1 MKDYH
6 STYAFEK
13 QDRETFWLKAS
24 ESIDWIT
31 PPKIA
36 LDDSNSPFSKWFP
49 DGKMNSCF
57 NAVDRHVLAGR
68 QEQTAIQYESPI
80 TGQSASMSYGE
91 LKKQTEK
98 FAGMLNEQ
106 GLKKGD
112 RVIIYMPMI
121 KEAVIAML
129 GCARIGVV
137 HSVVFGGFAAAEL
150 AKRINDCKP
159 KLIVSASCGH
169 EPNRLVHYK
178 PLLDQAIQQSN
189 YKPSKCIIYQRDAAK
204 ADLLGGRDIEWYE
217 ALASATPANPVALSA
232 NDPLY
237 ILYTSGTTG
246 QPKGVVRDNGGHA
259 VALCW
264 SMSNIYDVN
273 PGEVFWAASDI
284 GWVVGHSYIVYAP
297 LFAGCTS
304 ILYEGKPVGTPDAGV
319 FWSIIEKNNV
329 KTLFTAPTAFRAI
342 KRIDPEGSFIKK
354 HDISSLKYLFLAGER
369 ADPDTILWA
378 QKKLRVP
385 IIDHWWQ
392 TETGWSI
399 CANPVGLDQLP
410 IKIGSPSLPMPGFQ
424 IEVLDDNGNVLA
436 NNVLGSIAIKL
447 PLPPSCLT
455 TIWGANN
462 TFVEKYLTRFPGYYE
477 TGDAGYLDDDGY
489 IYIMARTD
497 DVINVAGHRLSTGQI
512 EEVISEH
519 PDVAECAVIGINDEL
534 KGQIPISLV
543 CLYPVSQNSETKIC
557 EEIVQLV
564 INKVGR
570 VSSLKKVVIIDRLP
584 KTRSGKIVR
593 STMVKIANQEKW
605 MIPATIEDATVLD
618 EISRALEKQLL

>member
-24 ESIDWIT
+24 KSIDWIT

-304 ILYEGKPVGTPDAGV
+304 ILFEGKPVGTPDAGV
-319 FWSIIEKNNV
+319 FWSVIEKNNV

-378 QKKLRVP
+378 QEKLRVP

-424 IEVLDDNGNVLA
+424 IEVLDDSGNVLA
-436 NNVLGSIAIKL
+436 NNVLGSIVIKL

-455 TIWGANN
+455 TIWGSNN
-462 TFVEKYLTRFPGYYE
+462 TFVEKYLARFPGYYE

-497 DVINVAGHRLSTGQI
+497 DIINVAGHRLSTGQI

-543 CLYPVSQNSETKIC
+543 CLYPDTQNSETKIC

-593 STMVKIANQEKW
+593 STMVKIANHEKW

-618 EISRALEKQLL
+618 EISRALEK

>member
-13 QDRETFWLKAS
+13 QDRETFWLEAS
-24 ESIDWIT
+24 KSIDWIT

-189 YKPSKCIIYQRDAAK
+189 HKPSKCIIYQRDAAK

-304 ILYEGKPVGTPDAGV
+304 ILFEGKPVGTPDAGV
-319 FWSIIEKNNV
+319 FWSVIEKNNV

-378 QKKLRVP
+378 QEKLRVP

-424 IEVLDDNGNVLA
+424 IEVLDDSGNVLA
-436 NNVLGSIAIKL
+436 NNVLGSIVIKL

-455 TIWGANN
+455 TIWGSNN
-462 TFVEKYLTRFPGYYE
+462 TFVEKYLARFPGYYE

-497 DVINVAGHRLSTGQI
+497 DIINVAGHRLSTGQI

-543 CLYPVSQNSETKIC
+543 CLYPDTQNSETKIC

-593 STMVKIANQEKW
+593 STMVKIANHEKW

-618 EISRALEKQLL
+618 EISRALEK

>member
-13 QDRETFWLKAS
+13 QDRETFWLEAS
-24 ESIDWIT
+24 KSIDWIT

-68 QEQTAIQYESPI
+68 REQTAIQYESPI
-80 TGQSASMSYGE
+80 TGRSASMSYGE

-98 FAGMLNEQ
+98 FAGMLIEQ

-169 EPNRLVHYK
+169 EPNRLVLYK

-304 ILYEGKPVGTPDAGV
+304 ILFEGKPVGTPDAGV
-319 FWSIIEKNNV
+319 FWSVIEKNNV

-378 QKKLRVP
+378 QEKLRVP

-424 IEVLDDNGNVLA
+424 IEVLDDSGNVLA
-436 NNVLGSIAIKL
+436 NNVLGSIVIKL

-455 TIWGANN
+455 TIWGSNN
-462 TFVEKYLTRFPGYYE
+462 TFVEKYLARFPGYYE

-497 DVINVAGHRLSTGQI
+497 DIINVAGHRLSTGQI

-543 CLYPVSQNSETKIC
+543 CLYPDTQNSETKIC

-593 STMVKIANQEKW
+593 STMVKIANHEKW

-618 EISRALEKQLL
+618 EISRALEK

>member
-24 ESIDWIT
+24 KSIDWIT

-169 EPNRLVHYK
+169 EPNRLVLYK
-178 PLLDQAIQQSN
+178 PLLDQAIQQSK

-204 ADLLGGRDIEWYE
+204 ADLIGGRDIEWYE

-304 ILYEGKPVGTPDAGV
+304 ILYEGKPVGTPDAGA
-319 FWSIIEKNNV
+319 FWSVVEKNNV

-378 QKKLRVP
+378 QEKLRVP

-424 IEVLDDNGNVLA
+424 IEVLDDSGNVLA
-436 NNVLGSIAIKL
+436 NNVLGSIVIKL

-455 TIWGANN
+455 TIWGSNN
-462 TFVEKYLTRFPGYYE
+462 TFVEKYLARFPGYYE

-497 DVINVAGHRLSTGQI
+497 DIINVAGHRLSTGQI

-543 CLYPVSQNSETKIC
+543 CLYPDTQNSETKIC

-593 STMVKIANQEKW
+593 STMVKIANHEKW

-618 EISRALEKQLL
+618 EISRALEK

>member
-24 ESIDWIT
+24 KSIDWIT

-204 ADLLGGRDIEWYE
+204 ADLIGGRDIEWYE

-304 ILYEGKPVGTPDAGV
+304 ILFEGKPVGTPDAGV
-319 FWSIIEKNNV
+319 FWSVIEKNNV

-378 QKKLRVP
+378 QEKLRVP

-424 IEVLDDNGNVLA
+424 IEVLDDRGNVLA
-436 NNVLGSIAIKL
+436 NNVLGSIVIKL

-455 TIWGANN
+455 TIWGSNN
-462 TFVEKYLTRFPGYYE
+462 TFVEKYLARFPGYYE

-497 DVINVAGHRLSTGQI
+497 DIINVAGHRLSTGQI

-543 CLYPVSQNSETKIC
+543 CLYPDTQNSETKIC

-605 MIPATIEDATVLD
+605 TIPATIEDATVLD

>member
-24 ESIDWIT
+24 KSIDWIT

-178 PLLDQAIQQSN
+178 PLLDQAIQQSKC
-189 YKPSKCIIYQRDAAK
+189 KPSKCIIYQRDAAK
-204 ADLLGGRDIEWYE
+204 ADLIGGRDIEWYE

-304 ILYEGKPVGTPDAGV
+304 ILFEGKPVGTPDAGV
-319 FWSIIEKNNV
+319 FWSVIEKNNV

-378 QKKLRVP
+378 QEKLRVP

-424 IEVLDDNGNVLA
+424 IEVLDDSGNVLA
-436 NNVLGSIAIKL
+436 NNVLGSIVIKL

-455 TIWGANN
+455 TIWGSNN
-462 TFVEKYLTRFPGYYE
+462 TFVEKYLARFPGYYE

-497 DVINVAGHRLSTGQI
+497 DIINVAGHRLSTGQI

-543 CLYPVSQNSETKIC
+543 CLYPDTQNSETKIC

-593 STMVKIANQEKW
+593 STMVKIANHEKW

-618 EISRALEKQLL
+618 EISRALEK

>member
-13 QDRETFWLKAS
+13 QDRETFWLEAAK
-24 ESIDWIT
+24 SIDWIT

-68 QEQTAIQYESPI
+68 REQTAIQYESPI
-80 TGQSASMSYGE
+80 TGRSASMSYGE

-98 FAGMLNEQ
+98 FAGMLIEQ

-169 EPNRLVHYK
+169 EPNRLVLYK

-204 ADLLGGRDIEWYE
+204 ADLLSGRDIEWHE
-217 ALASATPANPVALSA
+217 ALASANPANPVALSA
-232 NDPLY
+232 TDPLY

-246 QPKGVVRDNGGHA
+246 QPKGIVRDNGGHA

-304 ILYEGKPVGTPDAGV
+304 ILYEGKPVGTPDAGA
-319 FWSIIEKNNV
+319 FWGVVEKNNV

-369 ADPDTILWA
+369 ADPDTISWA
-378 QKKLRVP
+378 QKQLRVP

-410 IKIGSPSLPMPGFQ
+410 TKIGSPSLPMPGFQ
-424 IEVLDDNGNVLA
+424 IEVLDDSGNVLG
-436 NNVLGSIAIKL
+436 NNVLGSIVIKL

-462 TFVEKYLTRFPGYYE
+462 TFIEKYLTRFPGYYE

-534 KGQIPISLV
+534 KGQIPISFV
-543 CLYPVSQNSETKIC
+543 CLYPDTQNSETKIC

-564 INKVGR
+564 INNVGR

-605 MIPATIEDATVLD
+605 TIPATIEDATVLD
-618 EISRALEKQLL
+618 EISRALQKQLL

>member
-68 QEQTAIQYESPI
+68 REQTAIQYESPI
-80 TGQSASMSYGE
+80 TGRSASMSYGE

-304 ILYEGKPVGTPDAGV
+304 ILYEGKPVGTPDAGA
-319 FWSIIEKNNV
+319 FWSVIEKNNV

-378 QKKLRVP
+378 QEKLRVP

-424 IEVLDDNGNVLA
+424 IEVLDDSGNVLA
-436 NNVLGSIAIKL
+436 NNVLGSIVIKL

-455 TIWGANN
+455 TIWGSNN
-462 TFVEKYLTRFPGYYE
+462 TFVEKYLARFPGYYE

-497 DVINVAGHRLSTGQI
+497 DIINVAGHRLSTGQI

-543 CLYPVSQNSETKIC
+543 CLYPDTQNSETKIC

-593 STMVKIANQEKW
+593 STMVKIANHEKW

-618 EISRALEKQLL
+618 EISRALEK

>member
-13 QDRETFWLKAS
+13 QDRETFWLEAS
-24 ESIDWIT
+24 KSIDWIT

-98 FAGMLNEQ
+98 FAGMLIEQ

-204 ADLLGGRDIEWYE
+204 ADLIGGRDIEWYE

-304 ILYEGKPVGTPDAGV
+304 ILFEGKPVGTPDAGV
-319 FWSIIEKNNV
+319 FWSVIEKNNV

-378 QKKLRVP
+378 QEKLRVP

-424 IEVLDDNGNVLA
+424 IEVLDDSGNVLA
-436 NNVLGSIAIKL
+436 NNVLGSIVIKL

-455 TIWGANN
+455 TIWGSNN
-462 TFVEKYLTRFPGYYE
+462 TFVEKYLARFPGYYE

-497 DVINVAGHRLSTGQI
+497 DIINVAGHRLSTGQI

-543 CLYPVSQNSETKIC
+543 CLYPDTRNSETKIC

-593 STMVKIANQEKW
+593 STMVKIANHEKW

-618 EISRALEKQLL
+618 EISRALEK

>member
-24 ESIDWIT
+24 KSIDWIT

-80 TGQSASMSYGE
+80 TGRSASMSYGE

-98 FAGMLNEQ
+98 FAGMLIEQ

-169 EPNRLVHYK
+169 EPNRLVLYK

-304 ILYEGKPVGTPDAGV
+304 ILFEGKPVGTPDAGV
-319 FWSIIEKNNV
+319 FWSVIEKNNV

-369 ADPDTILWA
+369 ADPDTISWA
-378 QKKLRVP
+378 QKQLRVP

-424 IEVLDDNGNVLA
+424 IEVLDDSGNVLA
-436 NNVLGSIAIKL
+436 NNVLGSIVIKL

-455 TIWGANN
+455 TIWGSNN
-462 TFVEKYLTRFPGYYE
+462 TFVEKYLARFPGYYE

-497 DVINVAGHRLSTGQI
+497 DIINVAGHRLSTGQI

-543 CLYPVSQNSETKIC
+543 CLYPDTQNSEIKIC

-593 STMVKIANQEKW
+593 STMVKIANHEKW

-618 EISRALEKQLL
+618 EISRALEK

>member
-24 ESIDWIT
+24 KSIDWIT

-178 PLLDQAIQQSN
+178 PLLDQAIQQSK

-204 ADLLGGRDIEWYE
+204 ADLIGGRDIEWYE
-217 ALASATPANPVALSA
+217 ALASATPANPMALSA

-304 ILYEGKPVGTPDAGV
+304 ILFEGKPVGTPDAGV
-319 FWSIIEKNNV
+319 FWSVIEKNNV

-378 QKKLRVP
+378 QEKLRVP

-424 IEVLDDNGNVLA
+424 IEVLDDSGNVLA
-436 NNVLGSIAIKL
+436 NNVLGSIVIKL

-455 TIWGANN
+455 TIWGSNN
-462 TFVEKYLTRFPGYYE
+462 TFVEKYLARFPGYYE

-497 DVINVAGHRLSTGQI
+497 DIINVAGHRLSTGQI

-543 CLYPVSQNSETKIC
+543 CLYPDTQNSETKIC

-605 MIPATIEDATVLD
+605 NIPATIEDATVLD
-618 EISRALEKQLL
+618 EISRALEK

>member
-24 ESIDWIT
+24 KSIDWIT

-68 QEQTAIQYESPI
+68 REQTAIQYESPI

-304 ILYEGKPVGTPDAGV
+304 ILFEGKPVGTPDAGV
-319 FWSIIEKNNV
+319 FWSVIEKNNV

-378 QKKLRVP
+378 QEKLRVP

-424 IEVLDDNGNVLA
+424 IEVLDDSGNVLA
-436 NNVLGSIAIKL
+436 NNVLGSIVIKL

-455 TIWGANN
+455 TIWGSNN
-462 TFVEKYLTRFPGYYE
+462 TFVEKYLARFPGYYE

-497 DVINVAGHRLSTGQI
+497 DIINVAGHRLSTGQI

-543 CLYPVSQNSETKIC
+543 CLYPDTQNSETKIC

-593 STMVKIANQEKW
+593 STMVKIANHEKW

-618 EISRALEKQLL
+618 EISRALEK

>member
-80 TGQSASMSYGE
+80 TGQSASISYGE

>member
-24 ESIDWIT
+24 KSIDWIT

-204 ADLLGGRDIEWYE
+204 ADLIGGRDIEWYE

-304 ILYEGKPVGTPDAGV
+304 ILFEGKPVGTPDAGV
-319 FWSIIEKNNV
+319 FWSVIEKNNV

-378 QKKLRVP
+378 QEKLRVP

-424 IEVLDDNGNVLA
+424 IEVLDDSGNVLA
-436 NNVLGSIAIKL
+436 NNVLGSIVIKL

-455 TIWGANN
+455 TIWGSNN
-462 TFVEKYLTRFPGYYE
+462 TFVEKYLARFPGYYE

-497 DVINVAGHRLSTGQI
+497 DIINVAGHRLSTGQI

-543 CLYPVSQNSETKIC
+543 CLYPDTQNSETKIC

-593 STMVKIANQEKW
+593 STMVKIANHEKW

-618 EISRALEKQLL
+618 EISRALEK

>member
-13 QDRETFWLKAS
+13 QDRETFWLEAS
-24 ESIDWIT
+24 KSIDWIT

-68 QEQTAIQYESPI
+68 REQTAIQYESPI
-80 TGQSASMSYGE
+80 TGRSASMSYGE

-98 FAGMLNEQ
+98 FAGMLIEQ

-169 EPNRLVHYK
+169 EPNRLVLYK

-204 ADLLGGRDIEWYE
+204 ADLLSGRDIEWHE
-217 ALASATPANPVALSA
+217 ALSSANPANPVALSA
-232 NDPLY
+232 TDPLY

-246 QPKGVVRDNGGHA
+246 QPKGIVRDNGGHA

-304 ILYEGKPVGTPDAGV
+304 ILYEGKPVGTPDAGA
-319 FWSIIEKNNV
+319 FWGVVEKNNV

-369 ADPDTILWA
+369 ADPDTISWA
-378 QKKLRVP
+378 QKQLRVP

-410 IKIGSPSLPMPGFQ
+410 TKIGSPSLPMPGFQ
-424 IEVLDDNGNVLA
+424 IEVLDDSGNVLA
-436 NNVLGSIAIKL
+436 NNVLGSIVIKL

-462 TFVEKYLTRFPGYYE
+462 TFIEKYLTRFPGYYE

-534 KGQIPISLV
+534 KGQIPISFV
-543 CLYPVSQNSETKIC
+543 CLYPDTQNPETKIC

-605 MIPATIEDATVLD
+605 TIPATIEDATVLD
-618 EISRALEKQLL
+618 EISRALQKQLL

>member
-13 QDRETFWLKAS
+13 QDRETFWLEAS
-24 ESIDWIT
+24 KSIDWIT

-68 QEQTAIQYESPI
+68 REQTAIQYESPI
-80 TGQSASMSYGE
+80 TGRSASMSYGE

-98 FAGMLNEQ
+98 FAGMLIEQ

-169 EPNRLVHYK
+169 EPNRLVLYK

-304 ILYEGKPVGTPDAGV
+304 ILYEGKPVGTPDAGA
-319 FWSIIEKNNV
+319 FWSVVEKNNV

-378 QKKLRVP
+378 QEKLRVP

-424 IEVLDDNGNVLA
+424 IEVLDDSGNVLA
-436 NNVLGSIAIKL
+436 NNVLGSIVIKL

-455 TIWGANN
+455 TIWGSNN
-462 TFVEKYLTRFPGYYE
+462 TFVEKYLARFPGYYE

-497 DVINVAGHRLSTGQI
+497 DIINVAGHRLSTGQI

-543 CLYPVSQNSETKIC
+543 CLYPDTQNSETKIC

-593 STMVKIANQEKW
+593 STMVKIANHEKW

-618 EISRALEKQLL
+618 EISRALEK

>member
-13 QDRETFWLKAS
+13 QDRETFWLEAS
-24 ESIDWIT
+24 KSIDWIT

-68 QEQTAIQYESPI
+68 REQTAIQYESPI

-98 FAGMLNEQ
+98 FAGMLIEQ

-169 EPNRLVHYK
+169 EPNRLVLYK

-304 ILYEGKPVGTPDAGV
+304 ILYEGKPVGTPDAGA
-319 FWSIIEKNNV
+319 FWSVVEKNNV

-369 ADPDTILWA
+369 ADPDTISWA
-378 QKKLRVP
+378 QKQLRVP

-424 IEVLDDNGNVLA
+424 IEVLDDSGNVLA
-436 NNVLGSIAIKL
+436 NNVLGSIVIKL

-455 TIWGANN
+455 TIWGSNN
-462 TFVEKYLTRFPGYYE
+462 TFVEKYLARFPGYYE

-497 DVINVAGHRLSTGQI
+497 DIINVAGHRLSTGQI

-543 CLYPVSQNSETKIC
+543 CLYPDTQNSETKIC

-593 STMVKIANQEKW
+593 STMVKIANHEKW

-618 EISRALEKQLL
+618 EISRALEK

>member
-13 QDRETFWLKAS
+13 QDRETFWLEAS
-24 ESIDWIT
+24 KSIDWIT

-204 ADLLGGRDIEWYE
+204 ADLIGGRDIEWYE

-304 ILYEGKPVGTPDAGV
+304 ILFEGKPVGTPDAGV
-319 FWSIIEKNNV
+319 FWSVIEKNNV

-378 QKKLRVP
+378 QEKLRVP

-424 IEVLDDNGNVLA
+424 IEVLDDSGNVLA
-436 NNVLGSIAIKL
+436 NNVLGSIVIKL

-455 TIWGANN
+455 TIWGSNN
-462 TFVEKYLTRFPGYYE
+462 TFVEKYLARFPGYYE

-497 DVINVAGHRLSTGQI
+497 DIINVAGHRLSTGQI

-543 CLYPVSQNSETKIC
+543 CLYPDTQNSETKIC

-593 STMVKIANQEKW
+593 STMVKIANHEKW

-618 EISRALEKQLL
+618 EISRALEK